1 MKKLMILGML
11 IVVMCSL
18 TACGEDNAVDRAAG
32 QAVKIQEDAQDA
44 VRDHNGQV
52 LETENRAGQI
62 EEELE

>member
-1 MKKLMILGML
+1 MKKLIILGML
-11 IVVMCSL
+11 VLVMCSL
-18 TACGEDNAVDRAAG
+18 TACGKDNAVDRTAG

-44 VRDHNGQV
+44 VREHNEQV